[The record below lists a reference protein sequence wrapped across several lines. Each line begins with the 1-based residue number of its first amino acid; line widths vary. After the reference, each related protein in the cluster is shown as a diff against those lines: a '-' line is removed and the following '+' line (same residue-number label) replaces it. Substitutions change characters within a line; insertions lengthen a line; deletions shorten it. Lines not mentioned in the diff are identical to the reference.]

1 MELRSICLFAVQ
13 VGSLNQQRLS
23 RMKPHSA
30 GLWLL
35 SILNHDSNCRVLG
48 FISPAAQRAS
58 QSWTSAGGESCI
70 HLTSICWLWNME
82 LSSPV
87 HLWGTGW
94 SAVQVA
100 HSLRL
105 SHPEWAGPCCSK
117 GWRLDQA
124 EKEGNS
130 SKVPFI
136 TWDWER
142 PTSHFWANNEEAP
155 RRFWTLIGDRGW
167 ENGSRLETWK
177 PGGWGRG
184 QLHLHS
190 EGYC

>member
-1 MELRSICLFAVQ
+1 
-13 VGSLNQQRLS
+13 
-23 RMKPHSA
+23 MKPHSA

-35 SILNHDSNCRVLG
+35 VFWIMTPIAGSSVRLT
-48 FISPAAQRAS
+48 SPAAQRAS

-94 SAVQVA
+94 PAVQVA
-100 HSLRL
+100 RSLRL

-117 GWRLDQA
+117 GRRLDQV
-124 EKEGNS
+124 EKEGSS

-136 TWDWER
+136 TWELGRDPCPNSGLTTKGR
-142 PTSHFWANNEEAP
+142 PQQDLEVNKRQRLGRWLKAWNVKARRLRQRAACTLTLRATVRASSQP
-155 RRFWTLIGDRGW
+155 RLSLCDG
-167 ENGSRLETWK
+167 N
-177 PGGWGRG
+177 
-184 QLHLHS
+184 
-190 EGYC
+190 